1 MNRGEAIDKVRAY
14 RLLLQD
20 HFPLESVYLYG
31 ACASETYTG
40 EGKIDVAVVVD
51 RIKGDYFSV
60 SPMLWQLRKE
70 VDERIEPIL
79 IERAF
84 DDAVF
89 LGDVIKNGIEDCLAV
104 ISFLSDKAGFIP
116 AFFVLY
122 ARRMIFAVG
131 FVEKPS
137 CLLAYESNRL
147 PLLPLLFAPCVGQN
161 PGPRT
166 GSKAW
171 GTTFRPRA

>member
-1 MNRGEAIDKVRAY
+1 MSRGEAIDKVRAY

-31 ACASETYTG
+31 ACASETYAG

-60 SPMLWQLRKE
+60 SPLLWQLRKE

-89 LGDVIKNGIEDCLAV
+89 LGDVIKNGIEVA
-104 ISFLSDKAGFIP
+104 
-116 AFFVLY
+116 
-122 ARRMIFAVG
+122 
-131 FVEKPS
+131 
-137 CLLAYESNRL
+137 
-147 PLLPLLFAPCVGQN
+147 
-161 PGPRT
+161 
-166 GSKAW
+166 
-171 GTTFRPRA
+171 